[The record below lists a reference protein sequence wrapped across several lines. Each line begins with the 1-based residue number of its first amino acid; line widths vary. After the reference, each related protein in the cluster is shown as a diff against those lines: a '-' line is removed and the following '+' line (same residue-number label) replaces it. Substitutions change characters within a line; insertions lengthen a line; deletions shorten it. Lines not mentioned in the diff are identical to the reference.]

1 MKDQAA
7 KADANKTD
15 PTLLQRDFAPALYL
29 IQRVLDYGA
38 QKYARGSW
46 KKVEQERWDA
56 AQRRHQ
62 QELDFKQPADE
73 ESGLPHRAHQIAGL
87 IIMFQ
92 HEINKGAEAMH
103 CTPEQVAKLLGQFN
117 PPPQDHKGHPTPAEY
132 TEAELRRGID
142 DLMEVV
148 AVPVAHAKTG
158 DRIRANVIGRMQ
170 TPFGLEHGNV
180 YEIVSRRLS
189 YVTIKVGNVSR
200 QYSTGYFY

>member
-29 IQRVLDYGA
+29 IQRVLDYGRE
-38 QKYARGSW
+38 KYDRGSW
-46 KKVEQERWDA
+46 KKVELDRWDA

-62 QELDFKQPADE
+62 QEIDFKQPADE

-92 HEINKGAEAMH
+92 LELNKGAQAAH
-103 CTPEQVAKLLGQFN
+103 CSPEQIAKLLGQFN
-117 PPPQDHKGHPTPAEY
+117 PPPQDHKGQPTPLEY

-148 AVPVAHAKTG
+148 AVPVASAQPGH
-158 DRIRANVIGRMQ
+158 RIRANVIGRMHA
-170 TPFGLEHGNV
+170 PFGLEHGNA
-180 YEIVSRRLS
+180 YEVVSKRLS
-189 YVTIKVGNVSR
+189 YVTVKVGNVAR
-200 QYSTGYFY
+200 QYSTSYFY